1 MNEVGRPSWY
11 KKEEN
16 GGVTGSVW
24 KGEGWG
30 AIHGWSNEEGGIK
43 NWDGEIST
51 IGGNKLQ

>member
-1 MNEVGRPSWY
+1 MNEVGRHSWY